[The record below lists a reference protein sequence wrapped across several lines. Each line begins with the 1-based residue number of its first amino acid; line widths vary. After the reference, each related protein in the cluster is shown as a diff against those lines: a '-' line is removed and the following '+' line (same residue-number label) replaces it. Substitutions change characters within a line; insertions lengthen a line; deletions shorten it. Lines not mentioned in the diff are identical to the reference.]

1 MKNATIITTTE
12 NTVSRPVVAAAYAST
27 SEVVVDSKVTAETMK
42 KVVTCSGL
50 GNYCKAL
57 ATGKADFSKKAIM
70 ESAHLDANTVENL
83 YSAAADIMGKVA
95 LMMDAREAAKEC
107 LKDTQGE
114 KMVDNAEKSVKKAA
128 EDLFYWIAWKPGKR
142 HKDKKGNTVTDK
154 EAFYKVRKADY
165 SILGEMCSEAKA
177 TAGDATVIERFT
189 GLFLLMA
196 GRILT
201 GKPMGRATA
210 ADLKTARAEAK
221 KAIADKAKR
230 TKKTNAETEEE
241 KERKDNAEKA
251 AKVEKVAQLGNL
263 AMDAIRDSSATDDEK
278 AQIIDLVK
286 QLVLAAGK

>member
-1 MKNATIITTTE
+1 MKNAIVETM
-12 NTVSRPVVAAAYAST
+12 SKPVVAAKYATT
-27 SEVVVDSKVTAETMK
+27 SDVVIDSKVTAETMT

-50 GNYCKAL
+50 GIYCKAL
-57 ATGKADFSKKAIM
+57 AAGKADFSKKAMM

-83 YSAAADIMGKVA
+83 YSTAADIMGKVA

-128 EDLFYWIAWKPGKR
+128 EDLFFWIAWKPGKR

-165 SILGEMCSEAKA
+165 SILGEMYSESKA
-177 TAGDATVIERFT
+177 TAGNATVVERFT

-201 GKPMGRATA
+201 GKPMGRTTA
-210 ADLKTARAEAK
+210 ADLKAARAEAK

-230 TKKTNAETEEE
+230 TKKTNEEAEKTVAKDAETEKKEKTAQVVDIANSIVDAVSNSHATEEE
-241 KERKDNAEKA
+241 KEAIMELVKK
-251 AKVEKVAQLGNL
+251 L
-263 AMDAIRDSSATDDEK
+263 AM
-278 AQIIDLVK
+278 
-286 QLVLAAGK
+286 AAGN